1 MGKSND
7 RRDRFTV
14 TFDIGGLRDRLLA
27 QAREPNQ
34 SLASIVRMAVLD
46 WVEQQEIAE
55 SDRLSKISQDSEN
68 S

>member
-1 MGKSND
+1 
-7 RRDRFTV
+7 V

-46 WVEQQEIAE
+46 WVDQQEIAE

>member
-46 WVEQQEIAE
+46 WVEQQEEIAQP
-55 SDRLSKISQDSEN
+55 DISKISQDSEN